1 MTLTFSD
8 TSSILNLSQNVRRN
22 WMITCIEQYN
32 ELNDQFRTTRIVR
45 RVTWLLLKNLI
56 ACKLFRLK
64 QNLTLQC
71 FVNDYLHDCVWLV
84 EYAEWADISH
94 SFWMNAFWLIMVIW
108 ESGICSK
115 QYLKIFED
123 LYISSKLQRNY
134 DDLIDR
140 LPNHKKESDVKWNI

>member
-32 ELNDQFRTTRIVR
+32 ELNDQFRITRIVR